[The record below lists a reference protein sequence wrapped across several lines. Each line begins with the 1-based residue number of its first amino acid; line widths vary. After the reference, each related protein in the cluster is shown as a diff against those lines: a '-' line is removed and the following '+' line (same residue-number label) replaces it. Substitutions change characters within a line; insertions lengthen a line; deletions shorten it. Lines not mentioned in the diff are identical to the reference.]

1 MSGKYNNSKTNDKF
15 KNTVGVVLMLAVF
28 TFLTVFFYIIP
39 ETRKLQATGGRAKL
53 LSINEGEGIGGG
65 DIIGNSKAGK
75 KDLPIY
81 CVDIPGK
88 LRQQNQ
94 MGNDG
99 IAGNADNTDNVMDNS
114 NAGNADNARGNSNAG
129 NTDNA
134 RNNSNADNAKNN
146 NTGDINNVKD
156 NSNTG
161 DNSGNNNGSDE
172 AVKYVSLSF
181 DAAWGADDTIRILD
195 ILDKYNVKVTF
206 FMTGGWVD
214 EYPDMVKEI
223 YSRGHDLGNHSQN
236 HKKMSELNVEQQK
249 QELQSVTDK
258 VKELTGYDMFLFRP
272 PYGDYNSTLINT
284 AYSINYYPI
293 QWSVDSLDWKDYG
306 VDNIIKTVTRHKALS
321 NGAIILMH
329 NGAKYTAD
337 ALDTVISS
345 LQQQGYTLVP
355 ISQLIIRNNFH
366 MDANGM
372 QVAD

>member
-1 MSGKYNNSKTNDKF
+1 MGGRYNIDIHTMDKI
-15 KNTVGVVLMLAVF
+15 KKTVGVVLMLCIF

-39 ETRKLQATGGRAKL
+39 ETEKLKETGV
-53 LSINEGEGIGGG
+53 LSVNNGSGIGGG
-65 DIIGNSKAGK
+65 DIIGSSKAGK

-88 LRQQNQ
+88 LKKQAQT
-94 MGNDG
+94 GN
-99 IAGNADNTDNVMDNS
+99 DNTDADDNS
-114 NAGNADNARGNSNAG
+114 IDNNK
-129 NTDNA
+129 DNG
-134 RNNSNADNAKNN
+134 DVKGIN
-146 NTGDINNVKD
+146 NTGTDD
-156 NSNTG
+156 
-161 DNSGNNNGSDE
+161 
-172 AVKYVSLSF
+172 VKYISLSF

-206 FMTGGWVD
+206 FMTGGWVN

-249 QELQSVTDK
+249 QELNSVTEK
-258 VKELTGYDMFLFRP
+258 VKELTGYNMFLFRP

-306 VDNIIKTVTRHKALS
+306 VDNIIKTVTKHKALS

-337 ALDTVISS
+337 ALDTVISG
-345 LQQQGYTLVP
+345 LMEQGYTLIP
-355 ISQLIIRNNFH
+355 ISQLIIRDNFH

-372 QVAD
+372 QIAD

>member
-1 MSGKYNNSKTNDKF
+1 MGGRYNIDIHTMDKI
-15 KNTVGVVLMLAVF
+15 KKTVGVVLMLCIF

-39 ETRKLQATGGRAKL
+39 ETEKLKETGV
-53 LSINEGEGIGGG
+53 LSVNNGSGIGGG
-65 DIIGNSKAGK
+65 DIIGSSKAGK

-88 LRQQNQ
+88 LKKQAQT
-94 MGNDG
+94 GN
-99 IAGNADNTDNVMDNS
+99 DNTDADDNS
-114 NAGNADNARGNSNAG
+114 IDNMAA
-129 NTDNA
+129 
-134 RNNSNADNAKNN
+134 NNNGDVKGIN
-146 NTGDINNVKD
+146 NTGTDD
-156 NSNTG
+156 
-161 DNSGNNNGSDE
+161 
-172 AVKYVSLSF
+172 VKYISLSF

-206 FMTGGWVD
+206 FMTGGWVN

-249 QELQSVTDK
+249 QELNSVTEK
-258 VKELTGYDMFLFRP
+258 VKELTGYNMFLFRP

-306 VDNIIKTVTRHKALS
+306 VDNIIKTVTKHKALS

-337 ALDTVISS
+337 ALDTVISG
-345 LQQQGYTLVP
+345 LMEQGYTLIP
-355 ISQLIIRNNFH
+355 ISQLIIRDNFH

-372 QVAD
+372 QIAD